1 MKYVHDIIVN
11 LKYLLKNVNKF
22 TILFFKIPV
31 KLNKINYKEKGYI
44 FLLQYLNT
52 LLQYLYSM
60 LV

>member
-44 FLLQYLNT
+44 FYYKT
-52 LLQYLYSM
+52 
-60 LV
+60 